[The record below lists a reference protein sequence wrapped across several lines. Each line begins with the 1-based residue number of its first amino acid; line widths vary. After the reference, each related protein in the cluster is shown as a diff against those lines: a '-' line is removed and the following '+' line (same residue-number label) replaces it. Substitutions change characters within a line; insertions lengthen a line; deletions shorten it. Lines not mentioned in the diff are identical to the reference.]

1 MVKVLVTL
9 LALTTGLFAQ
19 VNHSNEID
27 KLIANDLK
35 NKKLAMPVKVED
47 DAFVRRAY
55 LDIVGR
61 IPTVEEQEAFA
72 KDPNKEKLVEK
83 LINSQGYVEHTYNFW
98 ADLLRIKPVLTGRL
112 SSEVYST
119 WLKKQINDNVPY
131 DQIVR
136 SMLTSRGNYYDN
148 PAIGY
153 FLRDE
158 GMLLDNVSNTFQAFA
173 GMDIS
178 CAQCHDHPFD
188 DWTQMDYYE
197 LTAFFSGINT
207 RLGEKQTKPVRE
219 EARQISQ
226 NGKMEDRR
234 INNNVRNFIQAGGY
248 SRAVDTVQTQTLKLP
263 HDYQYSDGD
272 PGDVIKAKT
281 MVGER
286 VRETGN
292 AKKRHQLTD
301 DFADWLISDK
311 HPTFAT
317 NIVNRLWYR
326 AMGFTLVGN
335 HNDIAAFD
343 EVYDSKNDR
352 LLEYLVKLMKD
363 LDYDTKAFNKILFN
377 TNFYA
382 SATDGENEFRGPK
395 QRRLT
400 AAQLW
405 DSLVQLS
412 TGDVD
417 KWQPKDRT
425 YMFREMY
432 PSLDTLTVREINDL
446 WVKYEKGVYKEYYKG
461 APVSNGFKMI
471 RSSYI
476 LDGAENTF
484 LLEFGR
490 SDRELIEV
498 GNENANITQL
508 LTLINGKFTKE
519 LTSTKSY
526 LAKGLEDKNRDEAID
541 FVFKSYIGRASTE
554 AERKALEGATFEDI
568 VWVLLNSH
576 EFKLI
581 I

>member
-9 LALTTGLFAQ
+9 LALTTGLFAN
-19 VNHSNEID
+19 VNHSLEID
-27 KLIANDLK
+27 KIIANDLK

-47 DAFVRRAY
+47 DVFVRRAY

-61 IPTVEEQEAFA
+61 IPTFEEQEAFA
-72 KDPNKEKLVEK
+72 KDPNKEKLIEK
-83 LINSQGYVEHTYNFW
+83 LINSQGYVEHTFNFW
-98 ADLLRIKPVLTGRL
+98 ADLLRIKPELTGRL
-112 SSEVYST
+112 TSEAYAT
-119 WLKKQINDNVPY
+119 WLKSKIKDNVPY
-131 DQIVR
+131 DQIVK
-136 SMLTSRGNYYDN
+136 SMLTAKGNYYDN
-148 PAIGY
+148 PATGY

-197 LTAFFSGINT
+197 LTAFFSAVNT
-207 RLGEKQTKPVRE
+207 RQGEKLAKELRD
-219 EARQISQ
+219 EAKMISD
-226 NGKMEDRR
+226 NGVKEDRR
-234 INNNVRNFIQAGGY
+234 ISNNVRNFIQAGGY
-248 SRAVDTVQTQTLKLP
+248 SRNVDTNPNQRLKLP
-263 HDYQYSDGD
+263 HDYQYKDGE

-281 MVGER
+281 MVGES
-286 VRETGN
+286 VRESGN

-363 LDYDTKAFNKILFN
+363 LDYDTKAFNEILFN

-382 SATDGENEFRGPK
+382 SETDGENEFRGPK

-405 DSLVQLS
+405 DSLVQLT

-417 KWQPKDRT
+417 KWQPEDRT
-425 YMFREMY
+425 YMFRKMY
-432 PSLDTLTVREINDL
+432 PSLDTLTVREIDAL
-446 WVKYEKGVYKEYYKG
+446 YKSYSDVNKDFYKG
-461 APVSNGFKMI
+461 APTNNGFKMI

-476 LDGAENTF
+476 FNGAENTF

-490 SDRELIEV
+490 SDRELIAI

-519 LTSTKSY
+519 LTSTNSY
-526 LAKGLEDKNRDEAID
+526 LAKGLEDKSRDAAID